1 MQAGDPV
8 NGRLA
13 CSIGTAV
20 VIRSWQTQRQRLVGS
35 NVGTKIGVADAGR
48 LSTMVPNA
56 IFYGTQM
63 FVVLGIVTCMISGGL
78 RVAGKHSQ
86 FG

>member
-1 MQAGDPV
+1 
-8 NGRLA
+8 
-13 CSIGTAV
+13 
-20 VIRSWQTQRQRLVGS
+20 
-35 NVGTKIGVADAGR
+35 
-48 LSTMVPNA
+48 MVPNA

-86 FG
+86 FGLSVTLITTATFCMWLMWVLTWLMQWHPLIVPEKPVKQH